1 MSTKT
6 CVSCGGELKFDR
18 NTGLFECTFCG
29 KIHTMRGKDVPLS
42 LARVDADMHA
52 HRFEKAEESLSQLID
67 LEPENPLFVLRDILC
82 DFHMTSATILLSCAK
97 SNPKTLLEIR
107 DCEKWDDLRNCLPYE
122 QSGMVD
128 RIREYC
134 DVSLKIAELSGR
146 IEKNE
151 DYLDIPSTTSR
162 GLATGS
168 KSIYKPRSTRLAEK
182 ANNVDSPVCPS
193 PAEDPDSGMQT
204 FSSDAKAATPAPSP
218 VPALAAAPVEES
230 GSLGRRL
237 FKKIE
242 RKITSTQVVQ
252 TRIREDAA
260 YDEIIAD
267 TKKLEELKKQQQ
279 ELFLTIKEMEALL

>member
-67 LEPENPLFVLRDILC
+67 LEPENPLFLLRDILC

-97 SNPKTLLEIR
+97 SNPKTLMEIR
-107 DCEKWDDLRNCLPYE
+107 DCEKWDALKNCLPYE
-122 QSGMVD
+122 QSEMVD

-151 DYLDIPSTTSR
+151 EYLDIPSTTSR

-182 ANNVDSPVCPS
+182 A
-193 PAEDPDSGMQT
+193 E
-204 FSSDAKAATPAPSP
+204 AKAPVPAPAPSP
-218 VPALAAAPVEES
+218 EPSPAPAPAPNEEES
-230 GSLGRRL
+230 ASLGRRL
-237 FKKIE
+237 FLKIE
-242 RKITSTQVVQ
+242 RKINSTQVVQ

-260 YDEIIAD
+260 FDEMIAD

-279 ELFLTIKEMEALL
+279 ELFLTVKEMEALL